1 MLVGVLLY
9 AVARTTIIIYKG
21 AISAV
26 LEIVPQWLEYI
37 LIGLIIVLVVLFRPK
52 GILPEKPVLTLSKDK
67 IKKIFE
73 ETE

>member
-1 MLVGVLLY
+1 
-9 AVARTTIIIYKG
+9 
-21 AISAV
+21 
-26 LEIVPQWLEYI
+26 VPQWLEYI

>member
-1 MLVGVLLY
+1 MLYTVT
-9 AVARTTIIIYKG
+9 RTAIIIYKG

-26 LEIVPQWLEYI
+26 LGIAPEWLEYI
-37 LIGLIIVLVVLFRPK
+37 LIGLIIALVVLFKPK
-52 GILPEKPVLTLSKDK
+52 GILPEKPVLTLSKNK